1 LEVKKLLK
9 DRKGS
14 VSILFFGFLFMLLL
28 MTFLII
34 DMGATMENHDYAV
47 SVLQRACNSAVEANI
62 LDEYRAD
69 RVLMLD
75 AQGADEDF
83 RSFVQNDLPSKYRV
97 VINSVSCST
106 SPPSMIVTGTITFPT
121 VFSQYGFNEI
131 TVSFRVHSTNYNLD

>member
-97 VINSVSCST
+97 VINSVSCT
-106 SPPSMIVTGTITFPT
+106 ASPPSMTATGTMTFPT
-121 VFSQYGFNEI
+121 VFSQYGFEKI
-131 TVSFRVHSTNYNLD
+131 TVSFKVQSTNYDLD

>member
-1 LEVKKLLK
+1 MKKLLK
-9 DRKGS
+9 DRTGS
-14 VSILFFGFLFMLLL
+14 VSILFFGFLFLLLL
-28 MTFLII
+28 MSILII
-34 DMGATMENHDYAV
+34 EMGATMENHDYAV

-75 AQGADEDF
+75 AQGVDEDF

-97 VINSVSCST
+97 VINSVSCT
-106 SPPSMIVTGTITFPT
+106 ASPPSMIASGTITFPT

-131 TVSFRVHSTNYNLD
+131 TVSFKVQSTNYDLD

>member
-1 LEVKKLLK
+1 MKKLLK
-9 DRKGS
+9 DRTGS
-14 VSILFFGFLFMLLL
+14 VSILFFGFLFLLLL
-28 MTFLII
+28 MSILII
-34 DMGATMENHDYAV
+34 EMGATMENHDYAV

-75 AQGADEDF
+75 AQGVDEDF

-97 VINSVSCST
+97 VINSVSCT
-106 SPPSMIVTGTITFPT
+106 ASPPSMSASGTITFPT

-131 TVSFRVHSTNYNLD
+131 TVSFKVQSTNYDLD